1 MNIHPIWAICIAV
14 RVLLIFVISYLYEN
28 NTYNILG
35 LIILLTIGFGFL
47 FKAIT
52 GSNNEKQV
60 AKVFWHET
68 RYIHSAFYLLAGY
81 YFYMKK
87 IDMCKIILIMDVL
100 FSFTY
105 RIVKNV

>member
-1 MNIHPIWAICIAV
+1 MNVHPIWAICIAV
-14 RVLLIFVISYLYEN
+14 RVLLIFVISYLYHN
-28 NTYNILG
+28 NTYSILG
-35 LIILLTIGFGFL
+35 LIILAAIGFGFL
-47 FKAIT
+47 YKAIT

-60 AKVFWHET
+60 AKVFWHDV

-81 YFYMKK
+81 YFYMKNL
-87 IDMCKIILIMDVL
+87 DMCKIMLIMDIL